1 MVEIRAGVQAAI
13 TSGGPT
19 QAFGTS
25 LSPAMGATPKLG
37 TFEMSGA
44 TALATPLAPARWG
57 LGGTD
62 GTLQRA
68 MAILADSGV
77 AAGVTDAAYRLDT
90 GSVIQRTITT
100 GNPVDAVASHV
111 SFAAGQETL
120 TWSDFPLTAGLVK
133 YELIGGADFFC
144 SMSEATSGAVQD
156 VSKITVSGLPF
167 APNFVRVFA
176 VDSAAWSANFSSN
189 PRRTSIGYAV
199 KTKTGGIE
207 QVCLSD
213 IQSNNTTAC
222 RTILRDDRVAQ
233 RLTATA
239 ETCALELTAWTAD
252 GLEMTLRDA
261 SVALTVVMQIC
272 RFDRSDLRAFIP
284 SGIVTSTTGNKTLSS
299 LGLHPKCYWM
309 LATDLSSKNTGSS
322 GADASMWSHGIAT
335 GLEEVAIA
343 FQSEDGAATSD
354 SRSAV
359 DLGIAYVVDAAG
371 TLSWSANHV
380 SFSDDQL
387 VFNVDDASAADR
399 VFAVVIVGAEHTEPG
414 WLPATRRFRRQ
425 LARM

>member
-1 MVEIRAGVQAAI
+1 M
-13 TSGGPT
+13 S
-19 QAFGTS
+19 
-25 LSPAMGATPKLG
+25 ATPKLG

-44 TALATPLAPARWG
+44 TALATPVAPARWG
-57 LGGTD
+57 IGGTD

-68 MAILADSGV
+68 VGILADSGV
-77 AAGVTDAAYRLDT
+77 AAGVTDAAYRLDIAT
-90 GSVIQRTITT
+90 VIQRTITT
-100 GNPVDAVASHV
+100 GNPIDAEASHV

-120 TWSDFPLTAGLVK
+120 TWGDFPLTAGLVK
-133 YELIGGADFFC
+133 YELIGGADFSC
-144 SMSEATSGAVQD
+144 AMVEATSGATQD
-156 VSKITVSGLPF
+156 VSKITVSGLSF
-167 APNFVRVFA
+167 TPNFVRVFA
-176 VDSAAWSANFSSN
+176 VDSAAWAADFSSN
-189 PRRTSIGYAV
+189 PRRTSLGYAV
-199 KTKTGGIE
+199 KTKDGAIE
-207 QVCLSD
+207 QVCLAD
-213 IQSNNTTAC
+213 MQANNTTSC
-222 RTILRDDRVAQ
+222 RTILRDNRVAQ

-239 ETCALELTAWTAD
+239 ESCSLELTSWAAD

-284 SGIVTSTTGNKTLSS
+284 AGIATSSIGNKTLSG

-335 GLEEVAIA
+335 GLEEAAIA
-343 FQSEDGAATSD
+343 FQSEDGAGTSD
-354 SRSAV
+354 SRSAM

-371 TLSWSANHV
+371 AISWSANHV
-380 SFSDDQL
+380 SFADDQL

-414 WLPATRRFRRQ
+414 WLPATRRFRRC